1 MKIINIGMNHET
13 APVELRECLA
23 TDPENTVRAL
33 ALMRDLEC
41 IKEGLFISTCNRV
54 EALIAT
60 ESAKDAEKSVISLM
74 AKLGNM
80 PKESFSSSLYTNED
94 RDAVMHIFRVASSI
108 DSMIVGEPQI
118 LGQIKEA
125 YAEATRQKTS
135 GVILNRLMHRA
146 FHVAKRVRT
155 ETEICEAAVS
165 ISYAAVELAK
175 KIFRVLEGKKVL
187 LIGAGEMAELAAKHL
202 MAHGVSSMVVANRT
216 FERAVEVAGLFKA
229 RPVSFDEIGVQL
241 LEVDIVVTSTAS
253 KEYVISYDQVKN
265 SLRKRR
271 NRPLF
276 FIDIAVPRD
285 VEPKINDL
293 ENVYVYDIDD
303 LKGIIDINMAQR
315 QQEAVKAERIVQEE
329 AGKFE
334 KWLETLAVVPTIVS
348 LRDKADSI
356 IQAELKKSFSAL
368 CHLTPDQKEAV
379 HTLARSIAEKMMND
393 PIVFL
398 KKKAGRE
405 TLNTYLD
412 VTRKLFSLDRN
423 NGNIE

>member
-60 ESAKDAEKSVISLM
+60 ESAKEAEKSVISLM

-80 PKESFSSSLYTNED
+80 PKESFSSNLYTNED